1 MYRSDSPDEFE
12 FLQRLLLI
20 GTAIGIGGWLL
31 FGADPLPDP
40 PNQNAFG
47 CYVGRD
53 APSVLLSERGL
64 QIPSTNIPDIGFS
77 LSRGKHGIDMLID
90 TRIVPVREGDGYGLN
105 AGSTHGYILR
115 FVNFIHGR
123 AYGQFDETRLNHFQ
137 IVGNDGTTLNYLR
150 ADPSNCQLST

>member
-1 MYRSDSPDEFE
+1 MYRNDSPGEFE

-20 GTAIGIGGWLL
+20 GTALGVGGWLL
-31 FGADPLPDP
+31 FGADPLPNP
-40 PNQNAFG
+40 ANENAFG

-77 LSRGKHGIDMLID
+77 LTRGKLGIDMVID
-90 TRIVPVREGDGYGLN
+90 RQIVPVREGAGYSLN
-105 AGSTHGYILR
+105 PGSTHGYILK
-115 FVNFIHGR
+115 FVNFIDGQ

-150 ADPSNCQLST
+150 ADPSNCQLMT